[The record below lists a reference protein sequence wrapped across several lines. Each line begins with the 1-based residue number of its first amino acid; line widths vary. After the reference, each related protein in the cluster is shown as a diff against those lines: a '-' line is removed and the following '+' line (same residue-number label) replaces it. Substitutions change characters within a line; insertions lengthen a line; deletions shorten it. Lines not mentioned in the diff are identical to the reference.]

1 MKRRMVLISLL
12 TSTGLLLGGAA
23 HAQLNLKQFGV
34 GGGDSSSGGGA
45 AGALGNALGGNS
57 ASTSSGGVSQ
67 LLQNYVGAN
76 QQVLSGQSSLA
87 SAMGMTS
94 AAGQAQQAAGLLS
107 GGTPSVSQL
116 TQVGNTQQSL
126 SQKLT
131 DAFASHAS
139 GGASSA
145 PVDKQAFT
153 EGLSSLGNGV
163 SQYSSLK
170 SGLGSVGQMSPGAL
184 LQSGLNPQTAQ
195 SASYIAQSAPGQL
208 QSLMSTLSSA
218 VQFASSH
225 GISVPS
231 IATSALKGM

>member
-1 MKRRMVLISLL
+1 MSKRILLVSLL
-12 TSTGLLLGGAA
+12 TSGGLLLGGAA
-23 HAQLNLKQFGV
+23 HAQLNLKQFGMG
-34 GGGDSSSGGGA
+34 GGGDSAAAGGA
-45 AGALGNALGGNS
+45 
-57 ASTSSGGVSQ
+57 SSGGVSQ
-67 LLQNYVGAN
+67 LLQSYVGAN

-116 TQVGNTQQSL
+116 TQVGSTQESL

-131 DAFASHAS
+131 DAFTNQGS
-139 GGASSA
+139 GGAA
-145 PVDKQAFT
+145 ATPVNKEAFT
-153 EGLSSLGNGV
+153 EGLSSLGKGV
-163 SQYSSLK
+163 SQYSSLQ
-170 SGLGSVGQMSPGAL
+170 SGLGSVGQMSPSSM

-195 SASYIAQSAPGQL
+195 SASYIAKSAPGQL

-225 GISVPS
+225 GITVPS
-231 IATSALKGM
+231 VATSALKGM

>member
-1 MKRRMVLISLL
+1 MSKRILLVSLL
-12 TSTGLLLGGAA
+12 TSGGLLLGGAA
-23 HAQLNLKQFGV
+23 HAQLNLKQFGIG
-34 GGGDSSSGGGA
+34 GGGDNAAAGGA
-45 AGALGNALGGNS
+45 
-57 ASTSSGGVSQ
+57 TSGGVSQ
-67 LLQNYVGAN
+67 LLQSYLGAN

-139 GGASSA
+139 GGASA
-145 PVDKQAFT
+145 TPVNKEAFT
-153 EGLSSLGNGV
+153 DGLSSLGKGV
-163 SQYSSLK
+163 SQYSSLQ
-170 SGLGSVGQMSPGAL
+170 SGLGSIGQMSPSSL
-184 LQSGLNPQTAQ
+184 LQSGLNPQTAET
-195 SASYIAQSAPGQL
+195 ASYIAKSAPGQL
-208 QSLMSTLSSA
+208 QSLMSTLNSA

-225 GISVPS
+225 GITVPS

>member
-1 MKRRMVLISLL
+1 MSKRILLVSLL
-12 TSTGLLLGGAA
+12 ASGGLLLGGAA
-23 HAQLNLKQFGV
+23 HAQLNLKQFGIG
-34 GGGDSSSGGGA
+34 GGGDSS
-45 AGALGNALGGNS
+45 AGAGA
-57 ASTSSGGVSQ
+57 SSGGVSQ
-67 LLQNYVGAN
+67 LLQSYVGAN

-107 GGTPSVSQL
+107 GGTPSLSQL
-116 TQVGNTQQSL
+116 TQVGSTQQSL

-131 DAFASHAS
+131 DAFANHAS
-139 GGASSA
+139 GGASA
-145 PVDKQAFT
+145 TPVNKEAFT
-153 EGLSSLGNGV
+153 QGLSSLGKGV
-163 SQYSSLK
+163 SQYSSLQ
-170 SGLGSVGQMSPGAL
+170 SGLGSLGQMSPSSL

-225 GISVPS
+225 GITVPS

>member
-1 MKRRMVLISLL
+1 MSKRILLVSML
-12 TSTGLLLGGAA
+12 TSGGLLLGGAA
-23 HAQLNLKQFGV
+23 HAQLNLKQFGIG
-34 GGGDSSSGGGA
+34 GGGDSATAGGA
-45 AGALGNALGGNS
+45 
-57 ASTSSGGVSQ
+57 TSGGVSQ
-67 LLQNYVGAN
+67 LLQSYVGAN

-116 TQVGNTQQSL
+116 TQVGSTQQSL

-139 GGASSA
+139 GGASA
-145 PVDKQAFT
+145 TPVNKEAFT
-153 EGLSSLGNGV
+153 EGLSSLGKGV
-163 SQYSSLK
+163 SQYSSLQ
-170 SGLGSVGQMSPGAL
+170 SGLGSIGQMSPSSL

-195 SASYIAQSAPGQL
+195 TASYIAQSAPGQL
-208 QSLMSTLSSA
+208 QSLMSTLGSA

-225 GISVPS
+225 GITVPS
-231 IATSALKGM
+231 IATSALKGL